1 MAGGEDRGAGRSDQN
16 APARS
21 ADADGLAVGAERLT
35 GRAQVIAEI
44 LRLSETAEPGARISL
59 RLVMGDPEDI
69 ESQQDGRFSLLRLV
83 PGETWILTASD
94 VVLDA
99 VEEAFGFERDELSAE
114 GRQPIIGSVLTGWVR
129 AMPGGSSAPMGCIFT
144 RLSCL
149 IVQGPCAGPAMSC
162 RGRRSA

>member
-1 MAGGEDRGAGRSDQN
+1 M
-16 APARS
+16 
-21 ADADGLAVGAERLT
+21 AVGAERLT

-114 GRQPIIGSVLTGWVR
+114 GDSPSLD
-129 AMPGGSSAPMGCIFT
+129 PF
-144 RLSCL
+144 
-149 IVQGPCAGPAMSC
+149 
-162 RGRRSA
+162 